1 MANLDF
7 CKSWGIQIMTT
18 ITSRKYHNV
27 MEDLVSEEVRRQLVL
42 MSPRLTRYIKRVE
55 VETYALNRLPPL
67 YACSREGWLHQK

>member
-1 MANLDF
+1 
-7 CKSWGIQIMTT
+7 
-18 ITSRKYHNV
+18 